1 METGHANKSL
11 NQTSGAQ
18 EGNGGESL
26 AREGKQFFDWSRSGR
41 HFTKFTIKI
50 KDLHH
55 PIHGN

>member
-26 AREGKQFFDWSRSGR
+26 AREGKQFSTGR
-41 HFTKFTIKI
+41 DQEDTS
-50 KDLHH
+50 
-55 PIHGN
+55 PSSQ